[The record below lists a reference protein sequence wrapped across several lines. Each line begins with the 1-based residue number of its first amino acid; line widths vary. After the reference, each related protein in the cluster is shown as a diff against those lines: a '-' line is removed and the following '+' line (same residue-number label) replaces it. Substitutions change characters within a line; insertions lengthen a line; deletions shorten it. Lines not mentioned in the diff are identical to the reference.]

1 MSNLTM
7 TKDER
12 EAFLADL
19 HVGVFSVVGE
29 GDTPLTAPIWYSYEP
44 GGTVN
49 VVIGPDSLKA
59 RALARTPAFSLCA
72 QTEAAPY
79 KYVTV
84 EGSVTVTEPASVEE
98 RTAIAVRYLG
108 EELAAGYIASTGGD
122 QSDSIV
128 VRMQPV
134 RWRTTDYG
142 KMF

>member
-1 MSNLTM
+1 MS
-7 TKDER
+7 KAER

-19 HVGVFSVVGE
+19 HVGVFSVVGD
-29 GDTPLTAPIWYSYEP
+29 GAVPLTAPIWYSYEP

-59 RALARTPAFSLCA
+59 RALAKTNAFALCA
-72 QTEAAPY
+72 QSEAPPY

-84 EGSVTVTEPASVEE
+84 EGTVTVTEPVSLEE
-98 RTAIAVRYLG
+98 RTAIAERYLG
-108 EELAAGYIASTGGD
+108 ELAAGYIESTGGA
-122 QSDSIV
+122 QSDSVV
-128 VRMQPV
+128 VRMQPE